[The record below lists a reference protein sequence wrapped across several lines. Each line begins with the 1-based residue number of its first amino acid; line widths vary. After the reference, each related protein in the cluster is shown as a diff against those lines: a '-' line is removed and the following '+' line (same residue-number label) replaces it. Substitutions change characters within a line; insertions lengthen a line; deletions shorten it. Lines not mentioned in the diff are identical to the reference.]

1 MRHDAWFCMYGAWCM
16 VHLYVWGAVCTSLFD
31 SYAGNRPSV
40 FPQSVISKHPMPSR
54 LHYLTNNLFD
64 QIALSRRVS
73 NLIQPIKQ
81 NTALWAI
88 D

>member
-1 MRHDAWFCMYGAWCM
+1 MMHGFACMAHGAWFICMFGVRC
-16 VHLYVWGAVCTSLFD
+16 VCTSLFD